1 MEGEDLPA
9 AQGRAGTHVTPQP
22 AIAPRHR
29 SFVGGW
35 AIAAVLAV
43 IAVLLYQIRI
53 ALLPFVFAV
62 AVAFVVDPLIKAVQ
76 ERLGSPRWPVATVL
90 YVFILAILGGAR

>member
-9 AQGRAGTHVTPQP
+9 AQGPAGTHVTPQP

-43 IAVLLYQIRI
+43 VAVLLYQIRI

-62 AVAFVVDPLIKAVQ
+62 AVAFVLDPLIRA
-76 ERLGSPRWPVATVL
+76 GSSVSGPRAGRSRQSSTSCFSPYSA
-90 YVFILAILGGAR
+90 